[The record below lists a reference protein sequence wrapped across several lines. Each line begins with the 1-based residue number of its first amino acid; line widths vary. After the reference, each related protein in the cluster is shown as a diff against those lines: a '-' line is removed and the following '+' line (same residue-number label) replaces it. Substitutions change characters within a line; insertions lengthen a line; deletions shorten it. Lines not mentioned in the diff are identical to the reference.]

1 MALALATLEV
11 RLGDGDT
18 LRSLELE
25 TLDWRFRW
33 RGPLAPGG
41 ETVLVMIDDA
51 SVADLAAWPPPRA
64 AVAEAVRRLADAGAG
79 VIALDLLFTEPQSPL
94 PPALRPLLQ
103 AAAEALPD
111 RSGPLHLELTAALAD
126 GGPDAALAA
135 AIAAARRVVVPYGFV
150 TDPGQANVEGAPPWV
165 TATAYRVRTAS
176 GPEGEPAAL
185 SARGLLVPIPVLAA
199 AGLSSGHVTLLL
211 DSDGSLRADLP
222 VVAYDGELYPSLPVE
237 TARLYLGVGRERLA
251 VEGRT
256 GVRLGELLLP
266 TDESWRL
273 LVNHHG
279 PQGTIPT
286 YSLIDL
292 LQGRIDPDAL
302 AGRIVVLAASAA
314 GAGDRFVTPFTGRL
328 PGGEFLAT
336 AIDNILHGRALR
348 RNEATRA
355 IDLLGIALLSFAT
368 ALLAGR
374 RSPLV
379 SMGAVLLVL
388 AAWWAAIQLAF
399 VALDVWLAAL
409 MPSAAA
415 LTAGIG
421 VEAVRL
427 AEERR
432 RRRRS
437 ERQRA
442 NLARYFPP
450 PVVERLA
457 ASDAPARLDRT
468 QDATVMFVD
477 IVGFTRMAEAMSP
490 AAAMGLLRDFHTR
503 VEEAVF
509 AHGGMVDKFMG
520 DGVLACFGVPDPV
533 PAAAAD
539 ALRAAFA
546 LLAAL
551 EARPAAGTAAPV
563 RVGIGI
569 HAGPVLMGDI
579 GGATQFQFT
588 VIGDTVNVASRLEAM
603 TRQAGTALLVSEAV
617 VEGARPHLDPALLA
631 RLEALPEQAVRGR
644 EGMLR
649 CWRLMA

>member
-1 MALALATLEV
+1 
-11 RLGDGDT
+11 
-18 LRSLELE
+18 
-25 TLDWRFRW
+25 
-33 RGPLAPGG
+33 
-41 ETVLVMIDDA
+41 
-51 SVADLAAWPPPRA
+51 
-64 AVAEAVRRLADAGAG
+64 
-79 VIALDLLFTEPQSPL
+79 
-94 PPALRPLLQ
+94 
-103 AAAEALPD
+103 
-111 RSGPLHLELTAALAD
+111 
-126 GGPDAALAA
+126 
-135 AIAAARRVVVPYGFV
+135 VVVPYGFV
-150 TDPGQANVEGAPPWV
+150 TDPGQANVAGVPPWV
-165 TATAYRVRTAS
+165 QATAYRVRTAS
-176 GPEGEPAAL
+176 GPEGEPEAL
-185 SARGLLVPIPVLAA
+185 PARGLLVPIPALGA
-199 AGLSSGHVTLLL
+199 AGLSTGHVTLLL
-211 DSDGSLRADLP
+211 DSDGALRSDLP
-222 VVAYDGELYPSLPVE
+222 VVAHDGELYPSLPVE
-237 TARLYLGVGRERLA
+237 AARLYLGVGRERLA

-256 GVRLGELLLP
+256 GVRLGERLLP

-273 LVNHHG
+273 FVNHYG

-286 YSLIDL
+286 HSLLDL
-292 LQGRIDPDAL
+292 LQGRIDPEAL

-336 AIDNILHGRALR
+336 TIDNVLHGRALR
-348 RNEATRA
+348 RNETTRA
-355 IDLLGIALLSFAT
+355 IDLLGIATLSFAT

-379 SMGAVLLVL
+379 SLAAVFLVL
-388 AAWWAAIQLAF
+388 AAWWTAIQLAF
-399 VALDVWLAAL
+399 VSLDAWLAAL

-415 LTAGIG
+415 VAAGIG

-468 QDATVMFVD
+468 QEATVMFVD
-477 IVGFTRMAEAMSP
+477 IVGFTRMAETMSP
-490 AAAMGLLRDFHTR
+490 AAAMALLRDFHTR

-533 PAAAAD
+533 PTAAAD

-546 LLAAL
+546 LIAAL
-551 EARPAAGTAAPV
+551 EVLPAQGAAAPL

-569 HAGPVLMGDI
+569 HTGLVLMGDI

-617 VEGARPHLDPALLA
+617 VEAARPHLDRALLG
-631 RLEALPEQAVRGR
+631 RLEALPELAVRGR
-644 EGMLR
+644 AGLLR
-649 CWRLMA
+649 GWRLVA